1 VTIERGGHVIGRLPY
16 VVRGRA
22 RVRVLT
28 MPPLT
33 ATLGPWVRR
42 SDARAARARSREM
55 HVLRALEAALPR
67 ADVFSQQFSPTMLKR
82 ALPLGGLPD

>member
-42 SDARAARARSREM
+42 SDARQARALSREM